1 MQLFYSHFALL
12 NFESPLLQPLL
23 VHILVPL
30 IICYFAIYVIIKAHL
45 PRQLSHQV
53 FVMLGFP
60 LLLDASNLLLSEL
73 VSCLLTFL
81 LLILALLAQCRQFGL
96 LLFELSNQ
104 LLALL
109 FLLDLLRLI
118 LQLVL
123 V

>member
-1 MQLFYSHFALL
+1 MELFYSHFTLF
-12 NFESPLLQPLL
+12 NFQSPLLQTLL

-30 IICYFAIYVIIKAHL
+30 IICYFATNITIKAHL
-45 PRQLSHQV
+45 PRQLRHQV
-53 FVMLGFP
+53 FVMFGFP
-60 LLLDASNLLLSEL
+60 LLLDASDLLLSEL
-73 VSCLLTFL
+73 MSCLLTFL
-81 LLILALLAQCRQFGL
+81 LLFIALLAQCRQFGL

-109 FLLDLLRLI
+109 LLLDLLSFI